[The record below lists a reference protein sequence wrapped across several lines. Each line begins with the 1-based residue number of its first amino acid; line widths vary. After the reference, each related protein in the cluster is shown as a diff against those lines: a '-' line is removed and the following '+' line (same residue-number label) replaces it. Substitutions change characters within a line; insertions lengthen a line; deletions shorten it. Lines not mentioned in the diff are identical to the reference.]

1 MSVIA
6 LIVGGYATIALFHRT
21 QTLVIHESGRQ
32 RANWRHDVGT
42 CVVFAAYL
50 AALLWSQPRLAH
62 TTALTLGVGSG
73 TMAVQ
78 STIDRATRRL
88 PLAISYSS
96 TAIMLFIILSLN
108 NSTAQALA
116 ICTGGAA
123 MLSTAKFMAMISR
136 GSLGRGDV
144 HFCLP
149 LGVVLG
155 VDSTPSAT
163 LELVM
168 FAWTIPAVV
177 GGTAAMIGVL
187 FRRVHLRST
196 IAYGPFLATGTIMT
210 LALRHAK

>member
-1 MSVIA
+1 MSIIA
-6 LIVGGYATIALFHRT
+6 LIVGGYATIGLFHRT
-21 QTLVIHESGRQ
+21 QTLVINESGRQ

-62 TTALTLGVGSG
+62 ATALTLGVGSG

-88 PLAISYSS
+88 PLSISYSS

-108 NSTAQALA
+108 NSTAHALA
-116 ICTGGAA
+116 VCTGGAA
-123 MLSTAKFMAMISR
+123 MMSTAKFMAMISR

-144 HFCLP
+144 YFYLP

-163 LELVM
+163 LKLVM
-168 FAWTIPAVV
+168 LTWIVTAVA

-187 FRRVHLRST
+187 FRRLTFRST
-196 IAYGPFLATGTIMT
+196 IAYGPFLAIGTIMT
-210 LALRHAK
+210 LALHHAK

>member
-1 MSVIA
+1 MSIVA

-21 QTLVIHESGRQ
+21 QTLVINESGRQ
-32 RANWRHDVGT
+32 RANWHHDVGT

-62 TTALTLGVGSG
+62 ATALTLGVGSG

-88 PLAISYSS
+88 PLSISYSS

-108 NSTAQALA
+108 NSTAHALA
-116 ICTGGAA
+116 VCTGGAA
-123 MLSTAKFMAMISR
+123 MMSTAKFMAMISR

-144 HFCLP
+144 YFCLP

-163 LELVM
+163 LKLVM
-168 FAWTIPAVV
+168 LTWIVTAVA

-187 FRRVHLRST
+187 FRRLTFRST
-196 IAYGPFLATGTIMT
+196 IAYGPFLAIGTIMT
-210 LALRHAK
+210 LALHHAK

>member
-1 MSVIA
+1 VSIVA

-21 QTLVIHESGRQ
+21 QTLVINESGCK

-50 AALLWSQPRLAH
+50 AALLWSQPRLSLA
-62 TTALTLGVGSG
+62 TALTLGVGSG

-123 MLSTAKFMAMISR
+123 MLSTAKFMVMISR

-144 HFCLP
+144 YFCLP

-163 LELVM
+163 LKLVM
-168 FAWTIPAVV
+168 LTWIVTAVA

-187 FRRVHLRST
+187 FRRLTFRST
-196 IAYGPFLATGTIMT
+196 IPYGPFLAIGTIMT
-210 LALRHAK
+210 LALHHAE

>member
-1 MSVIA
+1 MSIVA
-6 LIVGGYATIALFHRT
+6 LILGGCATIALFHRT
-21 QTLVIHESGRQ
+21 QTLVINESGRQ
-32 RANWRHDVGT
+32 RATWRHDVGT

-50 AALLWSQPRLAH
+50 AALLWSQPRLSLA
-62 TTALTLGVGSG
+62 TALTLGVGSG

-78 STIDRATRRL
+78 STIDRAIRRL

-108 NSTAQALA
+108 NSTARALA

-123 MLSTAKFMAMISR
+123 MLSTAKFMAIISR

-144 HFCLP
+144 YFCLP
-149 LGVVLG
+149 LGVVLD

-163 LELVM
+163 LKLVM
-168 FAWTIPAVV
+168 FAWNITAVA

-187 FRRVHLRST
+187 FHRIHLRST
-196 IAYGPFLATGTIMT
+196 IACGPFLATGTIMT
-210 LALRHAK
+210 LALHHAK

>member
-1 MSVIA
+1 MSIVA

-21 QTLVIHESGRQ
+21 QTLVINESGCQ

-42 CVVFAAYL
+42 CVVLAAYL
-50 AALLWSQPRLAH
+50 AALLWSQPRLALA
-62 TTALTLGVGSG
+62 TALTLGVGSG

-116 ICTGGAA
+116 TCTGGAA

-144 HFCLP
+144 YFCLP

-163 LELVM
+163 LKLVM
-168 FAWTIPAVV
+168 LTWIVTAVT

-187 FRRVHLRST
+187 FRRLTFRST
-196 IAYGPFLATGTIMT
+196 IAYGPFLSTGTIMT
-210 LALRHAK
+210 LALHHTK